1 MVTELKGTLYG
12 AIKDH
17 AHFEK
22 VVLDAVE
29 LELKKLDKDIHKL
42 DWASISSYSRST
54 TSSKVA

>member
-1 MVTELKGTLYG
+1 MVTELNGTLYG

-29 LELKKLDKDIHKL
+29 LELKKLGKDIHNL
-42 DWASISSYSRST
+42 EWASISAYSRSI